1 MAKIYSDK
9 DNEFLK
15 AQELADQEEAS
26 GVSSDEL
33 GGHKGVKIVNLTEEV
48 KKAFLE
54 YSMSVIVSRAI
65 PDVRDG
71 MKPVHR
77 RIIYAMNDLGI
88 VASRPHK
95 KSARIVGDV
104 MAKYHPHGDSS
115 IYEALVRLAQPF
127 ASRYPLVDGHGN
139 FGSIDGDNAAA
150 MRYTEARLARI
161 SNELVRDIDKNTIDF
176 VPNYDG
182 EEKEPVVLPARIP
195 NILIN
200 GSSGIAVGMATNIPP
215 HNLSEVIDATLAILE
230 NPEITETELMNDY
243 IFGPD
248 FPTGGYIL
256 GKSGI
261 RKAFETGQGP
271 VTIRSKTHI
280 EEMDNGKKRIIVTE
294 IPYQVN
300 KTVMIEKIAD
310 LVKNKVIEGISDLR
324 DESNREG
331 IRVVIELKRD
341 AIPEVLLNQL
351 FKLTQ
356 LQVNYS
362 INMLSLVNGE
372 PKVLGIKPILN
383 EYLKHQEEVI
393 RRRTQFDLKNALD
406 RQHIL
411 LGLSIAGQNIDE
423 VIKIIRESKTTE
435 MASNTLKETFNL
447 SDAQVNAILQMRL
460 QRLTGIEQDK
470 IDEELKELEIKIA
483 DFRDILENRDH
494 LLSIIK
500 EEMLDIKNRFGD
512 KRRTEITLDSY
523 DIEDEDLIPQEDI
536 LITLTQ
542 KGYIKRLTTDTFKA
556 QNRGGKGIKGMTTSE
571 DDNVELIIGANTH
584 KDIKDLES
592 QRLDGLLRG
601 YQIPEFS
608 RTSKG
613 IPVVN
618 LISAEKQEKV
628 KVIISIDS
636 YDEEHQLTFI
646 TKQGIVK
653 RVSLDQ
659 FESVRQNGKIAIEL
673 REEDE
678 LIDVKLTDGNAEIL
692 IAANNGK
699 LARFNESDVRSM
711 GRTATGVKG
720 IEMDE
725 GVYVVGAATNQ
736 EGDYVLTISENGYGK
751 MTLIP
756 EYRLTQRGS
765 KGVGTMNTTDKVGM
779 VSAMKVVNGEE
790 DLLITTDRGI
800 VIRTSLTSVAR
811 SGRNTQ
817 GVRIIRLDE
826 GQKVA
831 SIAIVEPEENEEV
844 ETPVEVENIETE
856 VTETTEETNE

>member
-1 MAKIYSDK
+1 MAKNYSDK

-26 GVSSDEL
+26 NVSNDEL

-215 HNLSEVIDATLAILE
+215 HNLGEVIDATLAILE

-351 FKLTQ
+351 FKMTQ

-470 IDEELKELEIKIA
+470 IDEELRELEIKIA

-500 EEMLDIKNRFGD
+500 EEMTDIKNRFGD

-584 KDIKDLES
+584 KDILFFTTYGKVY
-592 QRLDGLLRG
+592 RLRG

-673 REEDE
+673 RDEDE

>member
-1 MAKIYSDK
+1 MAKNYSDK

-26 GVSSDEL
+26 GVNNDEL

-435 MASNTLKETFNL
+435 TASNTLKETFNL

-584 KDIKDLES
+584 KDILFFTTYGKVY
-592 QRLDGLLRG
+592 RLRG